1 MNYRIGCSG
10 YYYPQWRNTFY
21 PKGLA
26 PKNWLAHYSSTFN
39 TVEMNGTFY
48 RQPKTADLKK
58 YAVATSDE
66 FTFSVKMS
74 RYITHV
80 QRLKEKQAVTTFQD
94 LILDGLGP
102 KLQHFLFQM
111 PPTFKYSDENL
122 ESIINTIPHEPQN
135 VIEFRHISWWN
146 ESVRQALASA
156 NITFCNVDFPGLDSW
171 FIHTSPAFYLRL
183 HGSPQLFV
191 TPYDESRLENFY
203 RQFPATAQRC
213 SVYFNNTVTEAGFQ
227 NAMTMRKIVQDN
239 DVLHSVKYVN

>member
-1 MNYRIGCSG
+1 MDYRIGCSG
-10 YYYPQWRNTFY
+10 YYYPQWKNLLY

-26 PKNWLAHYSSTFN
+26 PRNWLTHYSSIFN

-48 RQPKTADLKK
+48 RQPKPADLKK
-58 YAVATSDE
+58 YAAATSDG

-80 QRLKEKQAVTTFQD
+80 QRLKVKDTVTAFQD
-94 LILDGLGP
+94 LILNGLGQ

-111 PPTFKYSDENL
+111 PPTFKFSDENL
-122 ESIINTIPHEPQN
+122 ESIISTIPHTPQN

-146 ESVRQALASA
+146 DAVREALASA

-171 FIHTSPAFYLRL
+171 FIHTSPMFYLRL

-191 TPYDESRLENFY
+191 TPYEESRLENFY
-203 RQFPATAQRC
+203 KLFPIAAQGC
-213 SVYFNNTVTEAGFQ
+213 TLYFNNTVTEAGFQ
-227 NAMTMRKIVQDN
+227 NAMTMKKIVQDN
-239 DVLHSVKYVN
+239 AVVQSVNYVN